1 MGPALATPKI
11 WGGTPVISIENLS
24 RRGFLK
30 GMAGTSAFVI
40 GVSLLPES
48 LLAVGGDVSSVNPAG
63 PMKKAALQP
72 SVYLAIDTDGTVYV
86 IAHRSEMGNGVR
98 TSLPRIVA
106 DELDADWAR
115 VKVVQATGDE
125 KYGDQDTDGSHSVV
139 SFFVPLREAGGTARL
154 MLMQAAAAKWNVPV
168 AECSTD
174 SGYVIHKASG
184 KKAGYGELAE
194 AASKLEV
201 PKKEEIKLK
210 PRSEWKYIGKDAA
223 LYDLHDLCTGKGV
236 YGQDV
241 RMDGMLYASVMH
253 PPVMGSS
260 AKTIDN
266 KATLAVA
273 GVKRTETIDTY
284 KPPVLYQ
291 ALGGVAVLAD
301 NTWSAMQ
308 GRKKLKV
315 EWSDS
320 PHAVFTSSEFRKEM
334 EEKARKPQKV
344 VRDFGNVD
352 AEFAKGGKV
361 VEAAYYAPLLAHA
374 SMEPPAA
381 LGVVHDDGKVE
392 VWAPTQSPVGARD
405 AIASAVGVKK
415 EDVTVHVTLLGGAFG
430 RKSFPDFAVE
440 AAVLAKKT
448 GKPVKVVWSREDDIK
463 FDTYHS
469 VSAMYMKATLGPDG
483 KPTAWLQR
491 TVFPPIGSTF
501 DATAVY
507 SAPDELGL
515 GFSDLPFAIPNHRSE
530 NGPATAHV
538 RIGWFRSVANI
549 YHAFGIQSF
558 SDELAH
564 TAGKDPVEYTLALL
578 GPDRIVPKSGLPK
591 DYTNYG
597 GDYQQYPIDTA
608 RFRRVVQLAAEKSD
622 WGKKKL
628 GNGVGMGI
636 AMHRSFLTYVAT
648 VVTMHVDDAGRAHID
663 RVDTALDAGT
673 VVNPEMARNQF
684 EGAAT
689 MGTSIAFYG
698 EITATNGAVDQSNFD
713 DYQMARMNNAPR
725 ETHVHIVASDAPPG
739 GVGEPGLPAFAPALC
754 NAIFSAT
761 GKRIRELPLSKAGLA

>member
-1 MGPALATPKI
+1 LI
-11 WGGTPVISIENLS
+11 LIENLS
-24 RRGFLK
+24 RRVFLK
-30 GMAGTSAFVI
+30 GMAGTSVFVL
-40 GVSLLPES
+40 GVSLLPEN
-48 LLAVGGDVSSVNPAG
+48 LLAGAANVDATDPSA
-63 PMKKAALQP
+63 PMKKAPLQVG
-72 SVYLAIDTDGTVYV
+72 VYLAIDSDGTAYV

-139 SFFVPLREAGGTARL
+139 SFFIPLREAGASARL
-154 MLMQAAAAKWNVPV
+154 MLMRAAAQQWNVPV
-168 AECSTD
+168 TECST
-174 SGYVIHKASG
+174 GVHTVVHAASG
-184 KKAGYGELAE
+184 KKLGYGELAE

-201 PKKEEIKLK
+201 PKKEELKLK
-210 PRSEWKYIGKDAA
+210 PRSEWRYIGKDASI
-223 LYDLHDLCTGKGV
+223 YDLKDLCTGKGV

-253 PPVMGSS
+253 PPVLGSTVKS
-260 AKTIDN
+260 IDN
-266 KATLAVA
+266 TGALAVA
-273 GVKRTETIDTY
+273 GVKRTETIDTF
-284 KPPVLYQ
+284 KAPVMYQ

-308 GRKKLKV
+308 GKKKLKV
-315 EWSDS
+315 EWATSAHGAYNSD
-320 PHAVFTSSEFRKEM
+320 AYRKELT
-334 EEKARKPQKV
+334 ETARKPGKV
-344 VRDFGNVD
+344 VREVGNVD
-352 AEFAKGGKV
+352 AAFAKGGKV
-361 VEAAYYAPLLAHA
+361 VEAEYYAPLLAHA

-381 LGVVHDDGKVE
+381 LAVYREGKVE

-405 AIASAVGVKK
+405 AIAAAVGAKK
-415 EDVTVHVTLLGGAFG
+415 EDVTVNVTLLGGAFG

-469 VSAMYMKATLGPDG
+469 VSAMYMKATLGADG

-501 DATAVY
+501 DASAVY

-515 GFSDLPFAIPNHRSE
+515 GFSDLPFAIPNQRSE

-578 GPDRIVPKSGLPK
+578 GPDRVIPKTELPK

-597 GDYQQYPIDTA
+597 GDYALYPIDTA
-608 RFRRVVQLAAEKSD
+608 RFRRVVQLAAEQSG
-622 WGKKKL
+622 WGKKKV
-628 GNGVGMGI
+628 GDGVGMGI

-648 VVTMHVDDAGRAHID
+648 VVTMHVDDAGKAHID

-673 VVNPEMARNQF
+673 VVNPEMVRNQF
-684 EGAAT
+684 EGAAA
-689 MGTSIAFYG
+689 MGTSIAFFG
-698 EITATNGAVDQSNFD
+698 EITARNGAVEQSNFD

-725 ETHVHIVASDAPPG
+725 ETHVHIVGSDAAPG